1 MIRFSRLML
10 AAVAVAGLAAPALA
24 QSTVI
29 PPPYDGNSAP
39 SVIVTED
46 QALNTLRARGVTH
59 IERLAQV
66 GDYWEGEGVVNGR
79 RVVAYLFGNGALE
92 VKAAAPGDR
101 VPVPEQSAAAPE

>member
-29 PPPYDGNSAP
+29 PPPYDGSAP

-46 QALNTLRARGVTH
+46 QALQTLRARGVTH
-59 IERLAQV
+59 IQRLAQV
-66 GDYWEGEGVVNGR
+66 GDYWEGEGMVNGR